1 MIKPHHWPQIEFFS
15 SGGQESWH
23 LLCSATAFQRGH
35 SSAPRINAC
44 HPLCSVMKQIRL
56 RCFEVSLFPVCNRG
70 VILSICEITS
80 YSPEVIKFSYPS
92 SRSLVQLDRWRRHLA
107 SMWPCVSQGLSLW
120 SSPVCRA
127 GWQSCCLLH
136 TYHRDQMR
144 EQMLKCFENIESFT
158 V

>member
-107 SMWPCVSQGLSLW
+107 SMWSCVPQGLWASGPHLCVEQDY
-120 SSPVCRA
+120 SPDGFFTLITGIR
-127 GWQSCCLLH
+127 WESRCLSAL
-136 TYHRDQMR
+136 R
-144 EQMLKCFENIESFT
+144 I
-158 V
+158 

>member
-1 MIKPHHWPQIEFFS
+1 MIKPHHWPQIVFFS

-92 SRSLVQLDRWRRHLA
+92 SRSLVQFDRWKRHLA
-107 SMWPCVSQGLSLW
+107 STWPVSPKVSEPQVLTCV
-120 SSPVCRA
+120 
-127 GWQSCCLLH
+127 
-136 TYHRDQMR
+136 
-144 EQMLKCFENIESFT
+144 
-158 V
+158 